1 MPRDRIDD
9 PDTPG
14 LYVQVNCRRAN
25 DAEGGGSPGH
35 LQISTHDERADLR
48 ALQLLEEADRLVAML
63 VSAVHSGEP
72 DSQTMI
78 DAREEWRAKWFPTV
92 PGNVR
97 SELTGTYVTLDPETS
112 LRLVKLIHRGRNL
125 AHPPG
130 SPKVP
135 GLLDGVRIPRAG
147 EVRNEALD
155 PPGAT
160 GYPLRDIH
168 RQG

>member
-14 LYVQVNCRRAN
+14 LYVQVNCRRHN
-25 DAEGGGSPGH
+25 DAEGGGPGH

-48 ALQLLEEADRLVAML
+48 ACQLLEEANRLIGEIL
-63 VSAVHSGEP
+63 PAVPSKSEWR
-72 DSQTMI
+72 QKL
-78 DAREEWRAKWFPTV
+78 AEEVEAWRAKWLPTV
-92 PGNVR
+92 PGNAR
-97 SELTGTYVTLDPETS
+97 SELTGTYVTLGPDTS
-112 LRLVKLIHRGRNL
+112 LQLVKLIHRGRNL
-125 AHPPG
+125 AYPPG